1 MAAQSDARRVV
12 ANKNC
17 EFISLFLSRNS
28 IRDNDND
35 HWRNKKPLSLENP
48 KTRVF
53 SLYGLCGRQIHR
65 DGFGCFAGDHTEE
78 ELPGGTVFVHK
89 GDNKAFFVAGRR

>member
-35 HWRNKKPLSLENP
+35 HWRNKKPYLWIFQ
-48 KTRVF
+48 R
-53 SLYGLCGRQIHR
+53 
-65 DGFGCFAGDHTEE
+65 
-78 ELPGGTVFVHK
+78 
-89 GDNKAFFVAGRR
+89 